1 MSLNALLP
9 ERERLAVQLVLVRM
23 YRDLMTDQAIAT
35 KVGISQQAVNKAR
48 VHAVVGPT
56 VANAL
61 YEHLEMSR
69 DEFLAKYATPEEE
82 LVLDP
87 KDPKHYAA
95 MVRAIG
101 RSMGLDADNVTAFLT
116 AVSRR
121 GSVPI
126 ERVPGALEAF
136 MLTPQALDATDEAA
150 RAESRTSPKLPRRPR

>member
-1 MSLNALLP
+1 MALNALLP
-9 ERERLAVQLVLVRM
+9 ERERLAVQLVFVRM
-23 YRDLMTDQAIAT
+23 YRDLMTDQAIA

-61 YEHLEMSR
+61 YAHLEMTR
-69 DEFLAKYATPEEE
+69 DEFLEKYATPEEE

-87 KDPKHYAA
+87 KNPTHYAA

-101 RSMGLDADNVTAFLT
+101 RSMGMDADSVSAFLT
-116 AVSRR
+116 AVTHR
-121 GSVPI
+121 GTVPV

-150 RAESRTSPKLPRRPR
+150 RAESRTSPKLPRRRR

>member
-9 ERERLAVQLVLVRM
+9 ERERLAVQLIFVRM

-61 YEHLEMSR
+61 YAHLEMTR
-69 DEFLAKYATPEEE
+69 DEFLEKYATPEEE

-87 KDPKHYAA
+87 KNPTHYAA

-101 RSMGLDADNVTAFLT
+101 RSMGMDADSVSAFLT
-116 AVSRR
+116 WSTGGVHADPASLGRNR
-121 GSVPI
+121 
-126 ERVPGALEAF
+126 
-136 MLTPQALDATDEAA
+136 
-150 RAESRTSPKLPRRPR
+150 

>member
-1 MSLNALLP
+1 MALNALLP
-9 ERERLAVQLVLVRM
+9 ERERLAVQLVFVRM
-23 YRDLMTDQAIAT
+23 YRDLMTDQAIA

-61 YEHLEMSR
+61 YAHLEMTR
-69 DEFLAKYATPEEE
+69 DEFLEKYATPEEE

-101 RSMGLDADNVTAFLT
+101 RSMGMDADSVSAFLT
-116 AVSRR
+116 AVARR

-126 ERVPGALEAF
+126 ERAPGALEAF
-136 MLTPQALDATDEAA
+136 MLTPQAADTVDETA
-150 RAESRTSPKLPRRPR
+150 RAERRTSPKLPRRRR

>member
-1 MSLNALLP
+1 MHLWPAP
-9 ERERLAVQLVLVRM
+9 TWHQRLAVQLVLVRM

-61 YEHLEMSR
+61 YAHLEMTR
-69 DEFLAKYATPEEE
+69 DEFLKKYATPEEE

-101 RSMGLDADNVTAFLT
+101 RSMGMDVDSVSAFLT

-121 GSVPI
+121 GSVPV

-136 MLTPQALDATDEAA
+136 MLTPHVSGDSADET
-150 RAESRTSPKLPRRPR
+150 EKRTTPRLQTRRRRR